1 MRKERIIIIV
11 ATKILG
17 YVQLS
22 KIYVKIFH
30 ALKYNIVIV
39 QLTQK
44 MWHFIRLFMGLKTP
58 LLKSNIWLSIP
69 VKISC
74 KYELRFKIRMK

>member
-1 MRKERIIIIV
+1 
-11 ATKILG
+11 
-17 YVQLS
+17 
-22 KIYVKIFH
+22 
-30 ALKYNIVIV
+30 
-39 QLTQK
+39 

-74 KYELRFKIRMK
+74 KYELRFKDTDEISFLVQQKCDEALVVRIKNLSKT